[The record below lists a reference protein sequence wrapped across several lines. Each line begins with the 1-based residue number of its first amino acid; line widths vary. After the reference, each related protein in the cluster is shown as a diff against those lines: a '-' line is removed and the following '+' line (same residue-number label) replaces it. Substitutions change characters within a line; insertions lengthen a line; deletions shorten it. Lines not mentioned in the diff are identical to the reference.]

1 MAGVGSLLALNA
13 GLRLGELCALQYKDI
28 DLCNGVIHV
37 TKTAQRMKKG
47 HAHPP
52 GGATA
57 ENRQRPAHD
66 PAARGYAGPFKANGL
81 PGQE

>member
-1 MAGVGSLLALNA
+1 MAGVGVLLALNA

-47 HAHPP
+47 MHTHLVVQPP
-52 GGATA
+52 KTD
-57 ENRQRPAHD
+57 N
-66 PAARGYAGPFKANGL
+66 ARRTIPL
-81 PGQE
+81 PEDMLAL